1 MTSRQSLSQH
11 ERDIPVIV
19 VKRFR
24 KVRVKRLGQFH
35 FFVKYVDNADARLL
49 DQLDHILCTQI
60 THCNSSKAHLIVDV
74 IYSLR
79 SQSFYFIKL
88 HLVFQGSLVEKLL
101 QLFIAVIDA
110 KLLKGVVFKVLEAC
124 NIKNADEA

>member
-1 MTSRQSLSQH
+1 VTSRQSLSQH

-35 FFVKYVDNADARLL
+35 FFVKYVDYADARLL
-49 DQLDHILCTQI
+49 DQLDHILCTRI
-60 THCNSSKAHLIVDV
+60 RHCNSSKAHLIVDV

-79 SQSFYFIKL
+79 FESFYFIKL
-88 HLVFQGSLVEKLL
+88 HLVFQCSLVEKLL

-110 KLLKGVVFKVLEAC
+110 KLLKGVVFKVLEAG